1 MAAKHAWYRGQTAPG
16 NEPGATL
23 PTATSSCL
31 VDCNQQATSYGRG
44 RIYRF
49 VVRLPFQSVA
59 DLIGNYIL
67 PALLNG
73 VIMTRRRPQPGQ
85 SIAGLLV
92 LANLV
97 LGQPSQERTAQSSL
111 QKSMTGTI
119 VLGGGYFGHENHDAL
134 LKKLADLGG
143 GTNAK
148 FVVIP
153 TADVHMEPAT
163 RPGPSTT
170 LIDYEKEARLTFARV
185 GIKWVT
191 VLHTRDRDVANSE
204 GFAAP
209 LRSAN
214 CVWIPGGDPTLVF
227 AVYPD
232 TRVQS
237 ELQGVLNR
245 GGVVAGDSA
254 GALIITRGWLAVDLS
269 HPEKMP
275 ALPKMGLGLLKDI
288 LVIPHLNR
296 YKPGVAEL
304 GARTFVSAHREVHV
318 LLIEENTAIMI
329 HAEQVSRL
337 VGAGKISV
345 VGSGTDRTASVVSL
359 SGSERYDLR
368 TGVVE

>member
-1 MAAKHAWYRGQTAPG
+1 
-16 NEPGATL
+16 
-23 PTATSSCL
+23 
-31 VDCNQQATSYGRG
+31 
-44 RIYRF
+44 
-49 VVRLPFQSVA
+49 
-59 DLIGNYIL
+59 
-67 PALLNG
+67 
-73 VIMTRRRPQPGQ
+73 MTHRRPQ
-85 SIAGLLV
+85 AGLSITSLV

-97 LGQPSQERTAQSSL
+97 LGQPSREWAAQAQL

-119 VLGGGYFGHENHDAL
+119 VLGGGYFGQENRNAL
-134 LKKLADLGG
+134 LKKLAGLAG

-153 TADVHMEPAT
+153 TADVHLEPTT
-163 RPGPSTT
+163 RPDASTT
-170 LIDYEKEARLTFARV
+170 LIDYETEAQLTFARL

-191 VLHTRDRDVANSE
+191 VLHTRNREVADSE
-204 GFAAP
+204 EFAAP

-214 CVWIPGGDPTLVF
+214 CVWIPGGDPNLVF
-227 AVYPD
+227 AVYPN

-254 GALIITRGWLAVDLS
+254 GALIITRGWLAVDPH

-275 ALPKMGLGLLKDI
+275 PLPEIGLGLLQNV

-304 GARTFVSAHREVHV
+304 GSKTFVSAHRDVHV

-329 HAEQVSRL
+329 QAKQVSRL
-337 VGAGKISV
+337 GGAGKIGV
-345 VGSGTDRTASVVSL
+345 VGSGTDGTASVLWL
-359 SGSERYDLR
+359 SGSKRYDLR
-368 TGVVE
+368 RRVLVQ